1 MNNEE
6 LRASIIEYLNQIQQ
20 ENMKQVSTV
29 DVYRSIVNEY
39 PDVSFSTIDG
49 LLIEIAKVY
58 SLPNSKVY
66 TKFTTGGN
74 EYEEY
79 VLVFLNGNLSE

>member
-58 SLPNSKVY
+58 